1 MFPVE
6 NSVSISAAATGTPLR
21 SRTARAH
28 ESSSL
33 LAESDHRTRTMVR
46 RPKTEQGRGPARL
59 RDGGGAVGGR
69 RPSGAERIRSRRAVA
84 APPTLTQDGRGLS
97 LPLPLAPTPNPRR
110 GSTSADRPCA
120 MRRDR
125 LSRRDADALPFH
137 LFLLFV
143 RRLPRRRSLPL
154 PSPRRSLRE

>member
-1 MFPVE
+1 VFPVE

-84 APPTLTQDGRGLS
+84 APPTLTPDGRGLS

-110 GSTSADRPCA
+110 RSTRSTTPRL
-120 MRRDR
+120 DR